1 MSFDDKEKFKNEIKK
16 LFDSI
21 YDLNNQDF
29 PEEFKF
35 LQLNEQD
42 LLKSKK
48 RNSKCNYINCNE
60 RAIGS
65 HSYSRDFLNFISQYD
80 DKIFCLNLDKMHR
93 NMYINREDFPL
104 NKKHINNAGVENL
117 FCSKHDNKVFER
129 IENLRF
135 KTDLDTYLHLYGYR
149 FFIFEYYYEDMI
161 KKEFQH
167 KIYENKSYSKKIDKN
182 LEEKYL
188 SDKEYNIDYLNNLYN
203 KSNFDKVKKIY
214 DKIFCDNSSPTYKE
228 FSENFILKKF
238 KLKGEINFFANGSMA
253 YKNDDS
259 DINSHLPSVYAIV
272 PDIEYKYSYFIIIT
286 PNQEEE
292 SMKKVFDEFNNLY
305 NEYINEDNKDFL
317 RCVMFFILDCSQN
330 MFFGEKFYNRLR
342 KNKDI
347 AKIKKAYYYLTL
359 ARLCNYISV
368 YLRQIAYDYI
378 CEISLFK
385 NFSG

>member
-1 MSFDDKEKFKNEIKK
+1 MSFDNKEKFKNEIKK

-48 RNSKCNYINCNE
+48 RNSKCNYVHCNE

-65 HSYSRDFLNFISQYD
+65 HSYSRDFLNSITQYD
-80 DKIFCLNLDKMHR
+80 DEIFCLNLDNMYR
-93 NMYINREDFPL
+93 NMYINREYFPL

-117 FCSKHDNKVFER
+117 FCSKHDNEVFER

-149 FFIFEYYYEDMI
+149 FFIFEYYQENMT
-161 KKEFQH
+161 KKELQP
-167 KIYENKSYSKKIDKN
+167 KIYENKSYSKQINKE
-182 LEEKYL
+182 LQEKYL
-188 SDKEYNIDYLNNLYN
+188 SDKEYTIDFLDNLYN
-203 KSNFDKVKKIY
+203 KSNFDKVKEVY
-214 DKIFCDNSSPTYKE
+214 DKIFCDNSSPTCKE

-253 YKNDDS
+253 YKNDYS

-272 PDIEYKYSYFIIIT
+272 PDREYKYSYFTIIT
-286 PNQEEE
+286 PRQEEN
-292 SMKKVFDEFNNLY
+292 SMKIVFDEFDKLY
-305 NEYINEDNKDFL
+305 HKYIKEDNKEFL
-317 RCVMFFILDCSQN
+317 KYVMLFILDCSQN
-330 MFFGEKFYNRLR
+330 IFFVEKFYKRLT
-342 KNKDI
+342 NNNDI
-347 AKIKKAYYYLTL
+347 DNFKKVYYYLAQ
-359 ARLCNYISV
+359 ARLCNDISV
-368 YLRQIAYDYI
+368 YLRQIAYEYI
-378 CEISLFK
+378 SKI
-385 NFSG
+385 NFI

>member
-1 MSFDDKEKFKNEIKK
+1 MSFDNKEKFKNEIKK

-48 RNSKCNYINCNE
+48 RNSKCNYVNCNE

-65 HSYSRDFLNFISQYD
+65 HSYSRDFLNSITQYD
-80 DKIFCLNLDKMHR
+80 DEIFCLNLDNMYR

-117 FCSKHDNKVFER
+117 FCSKHDNEVFER

-135 KTDLDTYLHLYGYR
+135 KTDLDTYLYLYGYR
-149 FFIFEYYYEDMI
+149 FFIFEYYHENMT
-161 KKEFQH
+161 KKELQP
-167 KIYENKSYSKKIDKN
+167 KIYENKSYSKQINKE
-182 LEEKYL
+182 LQEKYL
-188 SDKEYNIDYLNNLYN
+188 SDKEYIIDSLDNLYN
-203 KSNFDKVKKIY
+203 KSNFDEVKKIY
-214 DKIFCDNSSPTYKE
+214 DKIFCDNSLPTCKE

-272 PDIEYKYSYFIIIT
+272 PDREYQYSYFTIIT
-286 PNQEEE
+286 PKQEED
-292 SMKKVFDEFNNLY
+292 SMKIVFDEFDKLY
-305 NEYINEDNKDFL
+305 HKYIKEDNKEFL
-317 RCVMFFILDCSQN
+317 KCVMLFILDCSQN
-330 MFFGEKFYNRLR
+330 IFFVEKFYNRLT
-342 KNKDI
+342 KNNDI
-347 AKIKKAYYYLTL
+347 DNIKKVYYYLAQ
-359 ARLCNYISV
+359 ARLFNDISAD
-368 YLRQIAYDYI
+368 LKQIAYEYI
-378 CEISLFK
+378 SKI
-385 NFSG
+385 NFI